1 MRVKRGVA
9 AHKRHQKIRKATK
22 GMTRPNRSSIKR
34 GRQAVTKAL
43 QFATRD
49 RRNKK
54 RTFRSLWNTRI
65 NAAARLNGTTYSKL
79 IAGLKT
85 AGVTID
91 RKVLA
96 ELAVSEPAA
105 FTAVV
110 KAAKLETAPA
120 TAAIVAK

>member
-9 AHKRHQKIRKATK
+9 AHKRHLKIRKATK
-22 GMTRPNRSSIKR
+22 GMSRPNRTSIKR

-65 NAAARLNGTTYSKL
+65 NAAARLNDTTYSKL
-79 IAGLKT
+79 IAGLK
-85 AGVTID
+85 ASNINLD

-96 ELAVSEPAA
+96 ELAVNEPAA
-105 FTAVV
+105 FKAVV
-110 KAAKLETAPA
+110 DSIK
-120 TAAIVAK
+120 